1 MSEEKIGHALQEVL
15 RQAFQERLPVRA
27 SIGRTGAVDL
37 SIDHGSRP
45 ERLIGHWVRGWP
57 SDVRALLDAVGRPW
71 PREHVV
77 LAPRFSPGA
86 IALLESA
93 GANWGEATG
102 RGRIRTSGGLAVST
116 ADREFSAT
124 KLQDSGA
131 LIWSPARAD
140 IAEILLVQRM
150 VPRLEELKR
159 LTGWSVP
166 QISQTLRAFD
176 RQGWTT
182 RGGSAR
188 GVGATREL
196 AGWEPLLESWAA
208 YLTAAPRHGISA
220 HATFRD
226 PLSYIETTLARA
238 WKDLRW
244 SASGWAG
251 LQLTAPFV
259 TSVPRLHLYVDAKQ
273 FHTALPL
280 ALGAAGLR
288 EVGEGARVE
297 IWPAREAAFVG
308 SADRRPGVRVVHGT
322 RLYADLLAL
331 GDRGREA
338 ALHVREEVLDRG

>member
-1 MSEEKIGHALQEVL
+1 MSEANIRHALQEVL
-15 RQAFQERLPVRA
+15 RQAFRERLPVRT
-27 SIGRTGAVDL
+27 SISRTGAIDV
-37 SIDHGSRP
+37 SIDQGSRP

-57 SDVRALLDAVGRPW
+57 SDIRALLDSVGHPW

-102 RGRIRTSGGLAVST
+102 RGRIRSSGGLAIST
-116 ADREFSAT
+116 ADRESSLT
-124 KLQDSGA
+124 KVQGSGA

-140 IAEILLVQRM
+140 VAEILLVQRM
-150 VPRLEELKR
+150 VPRLEEMKR

-176 RQGWTT
+176 RQGWTA

-188 GVGATREL
+188 GVGATREV

-226 PLSYIETTLARA
+226 PLSYVETTLGRA

-280 ALGAAGLR
+280 ALGAAGLH
-288 EVGEGARVE
+288 EVSEGARVE